1 MEEKIVKRCAEYAAH
16 FAGLCDIACGVLDSA
31 AQKFVA
37 AEPGRRFCEDC
48 AYSRC
53 EELQTHLYGCSE
65 AYRWNGKY
73 IYYCP
78 LGLVFVASSVS
89 VSMLARKPVTPWLAK
104 KRDSFASCW

>member
-78 LGLVFVASSVS
+78 LGLFSSPPPC
-89 VSMLARKPVTPWLAK
+89 RTIP
-104 KRDSFASCW
+104 ASCPAV